1 MGTIASAAGTKVDQ
15 VEREYTIESLIIVQW
30 MIAFNNMIM
39 FLIVT
44 DSKINLFLFI
54 NSRKLLNLYDSGF
67 TVH

>member
-1 MGTIASAAGTKVDQ
+1 MGTIASAAGTKADQ
-15 VEREYTIESLIIVQW
+15 DEREYTIESLIIIRW